1 MTPAPQPPQADRLGI
16 VIPAYKEADNIAPLI
31 QAIRKELPE
40 AEIVVVDDSPD
51 ESTKDAVLKLN
62 DPFAMVV
69 HRTTKGGRG
78 SAVLEGIAILLKKG
92 CTRIGE
98 MDADFSHP
106 PSQLPALI
114 KEASDRNLDLL
125 VASRYLPTSRI
136 ENWPLGRRVFSIASN
151 HLARFML
158 GIPIC
163 DYTNGYRLYSRRAG
177 ERIVETCGKLGKGFI
192 ALSEI
197 LVNVYCSGLTVGET
211 PTIFTNRLRGE
222 SSVNY
227 HEIKNALLGLWGI
240 YLLKKRLSAKP

>member
-1 MTPAPQPPQADRLGI
+1 MTPGPNPPLADRLGV

-51 ESTKDAVLKLN
+51 ESTQDAVERLN
-62 DPFAMVV
+62 DPAATVV
-69 HRTTKGGRG
+69 HRTSKGGRG

-92 CTRIGE
+92 CTRIAE

-106 PSQLPALI
+106 PSQLKSLL
-114 KEASDRNLDLL
+114 KEASDRDLDLL
-125 VASRYLPTSRI
+125 VASRYLPASRI

-227 HEIKNALLGLWGI
+227 HEIKNALFGLWGI
-240 YLLKKRLSAKP
+240 YLLKKRLVAKQ